1 MTVIDLHKERMGL
14 KGRRTRSR
22 RQIKGVKDDAFT
34 IGEYRKIAKAREQ
47 EEQRLAQKRLSRQQ
61 NADFDKLC
69 DSGKP
74 CLRGGAAVKAKR
86 EKAAAEAL
94 ALASQDANRQR
105 IIDETEK
112 DILENRRRIFIGADK
127 EKRDFQYRIWGHD
140 VLEAIPEA
148 AGFLANLDKAA
159 PLRGRHDDI
168 PDDFFSVSSGSS
180 TPLLPGNEDSDDDE
194 VDITISTQIEG
205 YKQAAFAAGRGGY
218 SEENSDAEEDLSRR
232 EDWGGFGYD
241 RVLNNY
247 SDDEKVE
254 PCIVV
259 AGIPI
264 PVPQSRARD

>member
-1 MTVIDLHKERMGL
+1 MAE
-14 KGRRTRSR
+14 
-22 RQIKGVKDDAFT
+22 
-34 IGEYRKIAKAREQ
+34 AREQ

-61 NADFDKLC
+61 NADFDKLR

-74 CLRGGAAVKAKR
+74 RLRGGAAVIAKR

-105 IIDETEK
+105 SMDETEK
-112 DILENRRRIFIGADK
+112 DILENRRRMFIEADK
-127 EKRDFQYRIWGHD
+127 EKRDFQYRIWGPH

-148 AGFLANLDKAA
+148 AGFLADLDKAA
-159 PLRGRHDDI
+159 AFRGRHADI
-168 PDDFFSVSSGSS
+168 PEDFLSVSSGSS

-194 VDITISTQIEG
+194 VDITISTRIEG
-205 YKQAAFAAGRGGY
+205 YTQAAFAAGRGY
-218 SEENSDAEEDLSRR
+218 SEQNSDEEEDLSRR

-241 RVLNNY
+241 RVPNNY

-254 PCIVV
+254 PRIVV

-264 PVPQSRARD
+264 PVPQSRAQD